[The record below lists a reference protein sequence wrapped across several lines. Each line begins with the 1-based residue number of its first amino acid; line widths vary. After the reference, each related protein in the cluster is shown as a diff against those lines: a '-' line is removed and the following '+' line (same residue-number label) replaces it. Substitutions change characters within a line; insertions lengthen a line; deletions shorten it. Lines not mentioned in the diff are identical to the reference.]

1 MVNIFV
7 YIKKK
12 NPRLLHS
19 FINSSCSVGYLGPF
33 RNCEPKLRN
42 LSHARSHLL
51 SLVSKRLLFLSKA
64 MAENSGINDNHGV
77 VLSVENDHITRD
89 RPTSATKPNHESGSR
104 ISIPFMKKVSPRLR
118 VSAAFMQKVIPHLL
132 RSSIICLHSIYNY
145 YHRLNYVKNVGLNL
159 LHTNCCVINTPLKHM
174 MLTYTLLYVFFFNH
188 YSAQPMA
195 TSSAKYKSREANFL
209 TWKGNFL
216 LMTVDCW
223 AVGYIHLDICRL
235 CIGADEFELRKC
247 GEFGR
252 NFNGLGAGCDDS
264 GLHCWS
270 RLRCPF

>member
-1 MVNIFV
+1 M
-7 YIKKK
+7 
-12 NPRLLHS
+12 
-19 FINSSCSVGYLGPF
+19 GPF

-174 MLTYTLLYVFFFNH
+174 MLTYTLLYVFFF
-188 YSAQPMA
+188 
-195 TSSAKYKSREANFL
+195 L
-209 TWKGNFL
+209 TIIQLSLWQL
-216 LMTVDCW
+216 LLLSTNLEKR
-223 AVGYIHLDICRL
+223 I
-235 CIGADEFELRKC
+235 F
-247 GEFGR
+247 
-252 NFNGLGAGCDDS
+252 
-264 GLHCWS
+264 
-270 RLRCPF
+270 